1 MPQFTPEQRE
11 QWRAE
16 QKVKPKWRP
25 FYGWRHMPVFE
36 KSPIISDV
44 KPKLVG
50 FTRQFSHPRG
60 SLLIGPPKRSR
71 AVRQMRNESARL
83 KREAEAAGQ
92 HYIVFE
98 DRSLRSISK
107 SDFNALSKVP
117 VGTRVAVWKSGS
129 VELEKA
135 A

>member
-25 FYGWRHMPVFE
+25 FYGWRRMPVFE

-60 SLLIGPPKRSR
+60 SLLIGPPKRTGG
-71 AVRQMRNESARL
+71 E
-83 KREAEAAGQ
+83 GQ

-107 SDFNALSKVP
+107 SDFDALSKVP
-117 VGTRVAVWKSGS
+117 VGTRVAAWKSGS
-129 VELEKA
+129 VKLEKA